1 MTKGDN
7 ASIIWLSMGVERG
20 EINKFVQKLEDNLQ
34 TDEKNLF
41 KAVKQANAD
50 IKQKSEC
57 SFRNKLI
64 LKTYVYL
71 GKLSTQNN
79 FDYLKDD
86 FDNLLVA
93 YSSGLNFESIQSI
106 LEINRIAKLVAE
118 IECQIEFFET
128 FGENIVDKNNQLNT
142 KKFEEGY
149 NELNSQ
155 LEKSKGKI
163 EANETTALH
172 EIRRYVRDLK
182 EKNRKNNIE
191 DQVFENI
198 GKNLINKVND
208 IEKACNTEINIGLK
222 KLEGIKNTDESAKLE
237 LATIKMWFKRTQ
249 ISLELINYYLNL
261 LKNFKSKVIY
271 QYEIDLSQ
279 KMNN

>member
-64 LKTYVYL
+64 LKMYVYL
-71 GKLSTQNN
+71 GKLLTQNN

-93 YSSGLNFESIQSI
+93 YSSGLNVESIQSI

-191 DQVFENI
+191 NQVFENI

-261 LKNFKSKVIY
+261 LKNFKGTVIY